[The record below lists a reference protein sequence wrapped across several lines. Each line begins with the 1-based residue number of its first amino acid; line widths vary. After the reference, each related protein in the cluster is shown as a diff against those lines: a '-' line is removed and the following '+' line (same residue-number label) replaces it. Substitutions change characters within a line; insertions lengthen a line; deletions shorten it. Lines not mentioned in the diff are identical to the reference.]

1 MNLIPCQRHLF
12 AIPDEIAYFNCG
24 YMSPLAGSVLS
35 AVEAGAALKSSP
47 WAYSPSDFRRYPEEL
62 RETCAQLVGCSPDNL
77 AIVPSASYGL
87 AVAARNVPVSAGQTI
102 ILLGE
107 QFPSNVYVWRERAEH
122 AGARI
127 VHVRRDPDAAW
138 TDAVIDAIGPDTALV
153 AVPNCHWADGGL
165 VDLPR
170 VSDAC
175 RQHGAALVL
184 DLTQSLGAMP
194 FDVARIDPD
203 FMVAAGYKWL
213 MSPYGTGLLYVAPR
227 HHGGRPIEHNW
238 LNREG
243 SEDFA
248 RLVDYR
254 DTFQPGARRFDMGEM
269 ANPPL
274 LMGMKAAIELLLG
287 WGVDAIADTLGARTA
302 QMAQQARSMGIGS
315 LPDTARAPHFLSL
328 SFPDGLPSGIAERC
342 AEQRVFLSI
351 RGQSVRLTPHLYNH
365 DEDVERL
372 FSVLA
377 SLA

>member
-1 MNLIPCQRHLF
+1 
-12 AIPDEIAYFNCG
+12 
-24 YMSPLAGSVLS
+24 
-35 AVEAGAALKSSP
+35 
-47 WAYSPSDFRRYPEEL
+47 
-62 RETCAQLVGCSPDNL
+62 
-77 AIVPSASYGL
+77 
-87 AVAARNVPVSAGQTI
+87 VAAGNIPIAAGQTI

-107 QFPSNVYVWRERAEH
+107 QFPSNVYVWRERAGQ

-138 TDAVIDAIGPDTALV
+138 TEAVIDAIGPYTALV

-165 VDLPR
+165 VDLAR

-175 RQHGAALVL
+175 RAHGAALVL

-194 FDVARIDPD
+194 FDVARVDPD

-227 HHGGRPIEHNW
+227 HQGGRPIEHNW
-238 LNREG
+238 LNRKG

-274 LMGMKAAIELLLG
+274 LMGMKAAIGLLLG
-287 WGVDAIADTLGARTA
+287 WGVDAIAHTLRARTA
-302 QMAQQARSMGIGS
+302 RMAERARALGLVS
-315 LPDTARAPHFLSL
+315 LPEPARAPHFLSL
-328 SFPDGLPSGIAERC
+328 SFPGGLPPGLAERC
-342 AEQRVFLSI
+342 AQHRVFLSV
-351 RGQSVRLTPHLYNH
+351 RGESVRLTPHLYNH
-365 DEDVERL
+365 DGDVDRL